1 MDRGTRESILEW
13 LKAHRGRLITV
24 RASGTALSVTGVC
37 EGVEELDACSAEF
50 QSSGMTLGVD
60 QSEVSLTFHESA
72 LSLHVL
78 LRHPDS
84 GRTVLSAPLT
94 IPYEEAI
101 LEVADTPPA
110 AEAPTSAEEGES
122 EDAARSPYRLL
133 H

>member
-13 LKAHRGRLITV
+13 LKAHRGRLITL
-24 RASGTALSVTGVC
+24 RAGGTALSVTGVC

-50 QSSGMTLGVD
+50 QSSIVNLGVD

-94 IPYEEAI
+94 IPYGEAI
-101 LEVADTPPA
+101 LELAKTPTA
-110 AEAPTSAEEGES
+110 AEEREPEG
-122 EDAARSPYRLL
+122 AARSPYRLL